1 MFKRILVANRGEI
14 ALRIMR
20 TCREMGIDTAC
31 VFSEEDRGAEYLRLA
46 SRSVC
51 IGPASPSES
60 YLKSDRIIAAA
71 EMVGADAIHPG
82 YGFLA
87 ENAQFAEM
95 CRDSR
100 IEFIGPSADAI
111 RALGDKAAA
120 RQLAKK
126 ARVPTVPGS
135 DGVVESDDEAAT
147 VSNKI
152 GYPVMVKALA
162 GGGGKG
168 LRIVRNEDDLR
179 KALQMSRQE
188 ALKAFKHAGVY
199 IEKFIENPRHVEVQI
214 LGDTKGHVVHLF
226 ERDCTAQRRY
236 QKLIEESPSP
246 AIDARTRDDM
256 CKAAVKLAKAAGY
269 YNAGTVEFVVDQR
282 GKFYFI
288 EVNTRIQVEHPV
300 TEMITGIDLIRC
312 MIEVAAG
319 ETLRFTQRQLRSTG
333 AAIECRINAE
343 DPEHG
348 FRPCPGTIERFV
360 VPGGFGVRIDSHAH
374 AGYRISP
381 RYDSMIGKL
390 IVHRPTREDAIA
402 AMLRCLD
409 EFHIEPTATTIGV
422 HKRILRHERFS
433 DGKMDTGFVERE
445 LLPAIT

>member
-1 MFKRILVANRGEI
+1 MFKRVLVANRGEI

-20 TCREMGIDTAC
+20 TCREMGVDTAC
-31 VFSEEDRGAEYLRLA
+31 VFSEEDRGAEYLNLA
-46 SRSVC
+46 SRAVC
-51 IGPASPSES
+51 IGPASPTES

-100 IEFIGPSADAI
+100 IEFIGPSAESI

-135 DGVVESDDEAAT
+135 DGVVESDEQAAQIASK
-147 VSNKI
+147 V

-168 LRIVRNEDDLR
+168 LRIVRSEEDLK
-179 KALQMSRQE
+179 KALSMSRQE
-188 ALKAFKHAGVY
+188 ALKSFKHAGVY

-214 LGDTKGHVVHLF
+214 LGDQKGHVVHLF

-246 AIDARTRDDM
+246 GIDSRVRDDI
-256 CKAAVKLAKAAGY
+256 CKSAVRLAKSAGY

-288 EVNTRIQVEHPV
+288 EANTRIQVEHPV

-319 ETLRFTQRQLRSTG
+319 ESLRFTQRQIKSKG

-343 DPEHG
+343 DPDHN
-348 FRPCPGTIERFV
+348 FRPCPGLIERFIA
-360 VPGGFGVRIDSHAH
+360 PGGFGVRLDSHSH

-390 IVHRPTREDAIA
+390 IVHRPSREEAIEC
-402 AMLRCLD
+402 MIRCLE
-409 EFHIEPTATTIGV
+409 EFQIAPVATTIGL
-422 HKRILRHERFS
+422 HKRILRHEKFRTGAF
-433 DGKMDTGFVERE
+433 DTGFVERE
-445 LLPAIT
+445 LTA